1 MIVKIKLKNLS
12 FKQKI
17 ILLVNRKINIY
28 LLIIIYNSTLVMK
41 LKKSKFK
48 YKMINK
54 IQFKN
59 RIKL

>member
-41 LKKSKFK
+41 LNKSKFK